1 MPEAHVVQGDCVE
14 VMHSLE
20 ADSVDAI
27 VCDPPYDLTSTAR
40 GSTPGSV
47 AASKDV
53 FARVKSGG
61 FMGKAWDATGVAFD
75 PETWSEAIRVLKP
88 GGFLLAFG
96 GTRTHHRMMCAIE
109 DAGFEIRDVL
119 SFMYGSG
126 FPKSLDVSKSLDK
139 YAGAERVV
147 LTEGVPVKRMIP
159 GADQNATG
167 SWIKDNGRVFVPSTT
182 APATD
187 DALTWQGWGTA
198 LKPAWE
204 PVVMARKP
212 LSESSVAKNVLKH
225 GTGAIN
231 LDATRIGT
239 TKSIPA
245 SPSKHDDTLTHGKY
259 GAEDGTAGGFN
270 PNQGRW
276 PANVVLQ
283 HSDTCEQVGQTQVKA
298 RVINRFDD
306 GAKPFGD
313 GAGHPYTSTS
323 LGDANGQETVD
334 VWNCEPDC
342 PVRLLDEQSGKLTS
356 GTGAVKRA
364 SANGYQPNAFG
375 TENRAIGTPMVE
387 YGDTG
392 GASRFFYTS
401 KASTSERNERTRQ
414 AGIKNDHP
422 TIKSI
427 DLMRWLVKLV
437 CRPGG
442 TILDPFA
449 GSGTTLVAAMM
460 EGINSIGIE
469 ITPEYIPIIKARI
482 DGIQIGGLF
491 D

>member
-1 MPEAHVVQGDCVE
+1 MPETHVAQGDCVE
-14 VMHSLE
+14 IMRTME

-27 VCDPPYDLTSTAR
+27 VCDPPYDLIGTAR
-40 GSTPGSV
+40 
-47 AASKDV
+47 
-53 FARVKSGG
+53 GG

-75 PETWSEAIRVLKP
+75 PATWTEAIRVLRP
-88 GGFLLAFG
+88 GGHLLAFG

-126 FPKSLDVSKSLDK
+126 FPKSLDVSKAIDK
-139 YAGAERVV
+139 AAGAERDV
-147 LTEGVPVKRMIP
+147 LTEGAPVKRMIP

-167 SWIKDNGRVFVPSTT
+167 SWIKDNGRVFVPTTT
-182 APATD
+182 APATPSAQQWD
-187 DALTWQGWGTA
+187 GWGTA

-231 LDATRIGT
+231 IDATRIA
-239 TKSIPA
+239 A
-245 SPSKHDDTLTHGKY
+245 SGRPLREIDAKPEANGPVYAGRREAGHGFDGGSKAVGET
-259 GAEDGTAGGFN
+259 
-270 PNQGRW
+270 NQGRW